1 MTIQMLI
8 DKAIKRLEREG
19 KLLTP
24 DFYAEAFCK
33 EAQLA
38 SIQTEDCNQV
48 ERFKQTLNK
57 EFQKEI
63 DKYRVKSVSELIR
76 FLISKLNRTNPTKN
90 AELLEV
96 QNDLTKRISQVV
108 LLLHNKEASILAQKT
123 IEMLDASPTSVQIE
137 QFIQLWS
144 NFSVSYDDT
153 YLEQLSTFA
162 TIDKEN
168 LKKTIS
174 SLDISTIKNTQN
186 ISTEQ
191 LDKIASSLVSS
202 FVPSIASIIDETIA
216 TLSKKIE
223 QNPNLLLEDATEE
236 QIRTAISLRIALDK
250 ESLSEM
256 VVSLDGVVAKLSQSL
271 LAIIKKSDSTAED
284 IQKIKDEL
292 DSYKEENITD
302 FKVAH
307 TKLYKIAVTL
317 ETNTKMLSKEL
328 QYHNGQVKIMGA
340 KIEELEK
347 ELKKAKEESK
357 EDFLTKL
364 YNKRA
369 LNEFLHMHEASY
381 NRLGHTF
388 SIIFFDLDHFK
399 KINDTYGHEAGDAVL
414 SAFAKILKKESRAS
428 DIIGRYGGEEFI
440 ALLADTPKEAAAIFA
455 EKVRAQVAKTKF
467 LFRGTAISVN
477 ISCGVSERT
486 EVKTLKQLLEHAD
499 AKLYKA
505 KNDGRNRVV
514 S

>member
-1 MTIQMLI
+1 MTIQTLI
-8 DKAIKRLEREG
+8 DKTIKRLEREG

-38 SIQTEDCNQV
+38 SIKIEDCNHV
-48 ERFKQTLNK
+48 ERFSKTLNK
-57 EFQKEI
+57 EFQKEV
-63 DKYRVKSVSELIR
+63 DNYRVKSVSELVR

-90 AELLEV
+90 AELLEI

-108 LLLHNKEASILAQKT
+108 LLLHNKEASTLAEKT

-153 YLEQLSTFA
+153 YLEQLSAFA

-168 LKKTIS
+168 LKNTIN
-174 SLDISTIKNTQN
+174 SLDISAIKNTQ
-186 ISTEQ
+186 SVSEEQ
-191 LDKIASSLVSS
+191 LGKIASSLVSS
-202 FVPSIASIIDETIA
+202 FVPSIASVIDASIA

-223 QNPNLLLEDATEE
+223 QNPRLLLEDTTEGK
-236 QIRTAISLRIALDK
+236 IRTAISLRIALDK
-250 ESLSEM
+250 ESLSDM
-256 VVSLDGVVAKLSQSL
+256 VISLDGVVAKLSQSL

-292 DSYKEENITD
+292 NSYKVENITD

-317 ETNTKMLSKEL
+317 ETNTKTLSEEL
-328 QYHNGQVKIMGA
+328 KYHNGQVKIMGA
-340 KIEELEK
+340 KIQELEK
-347 ELKKAKEESK
+347 ELKKAKDESK

-369 LNEFLHMHEASY
+369 LNEFLHMHESSY
-381 NRLGHTF
+381 NRMGHTF

-414 SAFAKILKKESRAS
+414 SAFAKILKKESRGS

-440 ALLADTPKEAAAIFA
+440 ALLADTPKEAAAVFA
-455 EKVRAQVAKTKF
+455 EKVRVQVEKTRF
-467 LFRGTAISVN
+467 LFRGTAIAVN
-477 ISCGVSERT
+477 VSCGVSERT